1 MTTITRNY
9 KDFLTWVDIDK
20 FAEACHNISGSVGA
34 QILNEHSNRML
45 KEKYLL
51 GALQKCNHGGNIQW
65 VDAIDYDLIFDAWGE
80 TVEVKTGDGPI
91 YTEKRGDAKEFVNV
105 KLKNIYESKA
115 NTRTTLDKTFD
126 HLMIIQNS
134 GTFAVGFVPYGI
146 VSQYLVSLT
155 DGWKAKIPFDKV
167 EIVYAKNMREQPV
180 TWTVDLNPKLWVST
194 KLTEAG
200 L

>member
-1 MTTITRNY
+1 MNY
-9 KDFLTWVDIDK
+9 QDFLSWVDVSK
-20 FAEACHNISGSVGA
+20 FASACHNISCAPGS

-45 KEKYLL
+45 KEKYIL
-51 GALQKCNHGGNIQW
+51 GALRRCNHANNIQW
-65 VDAIDYDLIFDAWGE
+65 IDTIDYDLIFTAWNNS

-91 YTEKRGDAKEFVNV
+91 YTEKKGDPKKFVEV

-134 GTFAVGFVPYGI
+134 GTFAIGFVPFDI
-146 VSQYLVSLT
+146 VSQHLVSLS
-155 DGWKAKIPFDKV
+155 DGWKARIPFDKV
-167 EIVYAKNMREQPV
+167 AIIYTQDMRQKSV
-180 TWTVDLNPKLWVST
+180 TWNIDLDPKLWVDK
-194 KLTEAG
+194 KLIEAG

>member
-1 MTTITRNY
+1 MNY
-9 KDFLTWVDIDK
+9 IEFLTWVDIDK
-20 FAEACHNISGSVGA
+20 FAEACHNISGSPGA

-45 KEKYLL
+45 KEKYIL
-51 GALQKCNHGGNIQW
+51 GALRKCNHAKNIQW
-65 VDAIDYDLIFDAWGE
+65 VDTIDYDLIFDSWAE

-91 YTEKRGDAKEFVNV
+91 YTEKRGDAKKFVEV

-126 HLMIIQNS
+126 HLMVIQNS
-134 GTFAVGFVPYGI
+134 GTFAVAFVPFSI
-146 VSQYLVSLT
+146 VSQHLVSLS
-155 DGWKAKIPFDKV
+155 DGWKARIPFDEV
-167 EIVYAKNMREQPV
+167 TVVYSKNMRELPI
-180 TWTVDLNPKLWVST
+180 TWTVDLNPKLWVSD